1 MAYKTI
7 LLKYQEN
14 RKKVLVPKEKST
26 TDLAFLEASFRS
38 LFKFQNQVNL
48 DISFQ
53 RYDEAFGELVDLEVD
68 DVRKDLK
75 KLNVVVTPVLVTP
88 PPVSWAALHIATF
101 SVHVCA
107 YLMQSMDMPEDAHT
121 CGSSGSTVLLGDDG
135 EDLTVHSRSRRRVKR
150 SLESDS
156 DGDDCGSLSKPKVM
170 VAVCCANLWLRCMAL
185 GAVLEINVC
194 CKGCELFIA
203 RWVLELWE
211 GWIVCVCVC
220 LSVSSISMFYVR
232 YICTALRLCVFH

>member
-7 LLKYQEN
+7 ILKYQEN
-14 RKKVLVPKEKST
+14 GKKVLVPKEKST

-53 RYDEAFGELVDLEVD
+53 REAFGELVDLEVD
-68 DVRKDLK
+68 DVLKDLE

-107 YLMQSMDMPEDAHT
+107 YLMQSMDVPEDART

-135 EDLTVHSRSRRRVKR
+135 EELTVHSRSRRCVKR

-156 DGDDCGSLSKPKVM
+156 DGDDCGSLCKPKVM

-185 GAVLEINVC
+185 GNAVLEINVLQ
-194 CKGCELFIA
+194 G
-203 RWVLELWE
+203 V
-211 GWIVCVCVC
+211 
-220 LSVSSISMFYVR
+220 
-232 YICTALRLCVFH
+232 